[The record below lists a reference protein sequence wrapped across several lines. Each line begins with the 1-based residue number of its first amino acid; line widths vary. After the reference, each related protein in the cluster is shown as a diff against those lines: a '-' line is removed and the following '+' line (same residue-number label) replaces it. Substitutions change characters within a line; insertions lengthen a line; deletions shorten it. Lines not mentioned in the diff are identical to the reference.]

1 MAIYKVRI
9 KNDSNKITYKT
20 NSTIL
25 ATVEYQPEIDKYFV
39 STPTELIEA
48 NTLIDADYV
57 ARVRISDYFTSLGL
71 VPNFITE

>member
-9 KNDSNKITYKT
+9 KKDSNKITYKT

-39 STPTELIEA
+39 STPTESIEA
-48 NTLIDADYV
+48 NTLIDADSI
-57 ARVRISDYFTSLGL
+57 AIIRISDHFTSLGL

>member
-48 NTLIDADYV
+48 NTH
-57 ARVRISDYFTSLGL
+57 S
-71 VPNFITE
+71 